1 MVAGNHLIQV
11 VWLPDSQRQ
20 EYLAELRERQAAEEI
35 VVEPAIVFEGNVPA
49 NPLQNEALVAL
60 VAYGVGEPVSEPR
73 IWLGSAVRIEPPT
86 QMTFRRQG
94 GNNLLIVGQDE
105 PLALGVLTTAVA
117 ALTTQVPS
125 ESPRITVL
133 DGTRA
138 ESADRGA
145 WQKLTASLPTNV
157 DLLLPRDTARVINS
171 IADEVARRNG
181 QAESEHAPLFL
192 VVYDLA
198 QVRDLRLTEEEFS
211 FSSLSSNG
219 KPPSVDKRFREIL
232 REGPAVGVH
241 TLIWCD
247 SHNSLSRVIDR
258 ATMRE
263 IDYRIALQMSPVD
276 STSFIDSPAAGRLG
290 EHRALFYRDDTGT
303 LTKFRPY
310 GRPSAE
316 WLGFL
321 AENSSNKL
329 SQKQSPGMAYPGSA

>member
-1 MVAGNHLIQV
+1 
-11 VWLPDSQRQ
+11 
-20 EYLAELRERQAAEEI
+20 
-35 VVEPAIVFEGNVPA
+35 
-49 NPLQNEALVAL
+49 
-60 VAYGVGEPVSEPR
+60 
-73 IWLGSAVRIEPPT
+73 VRIEPPT

-117 ALTTQVPS
+117 ALAAQLPG

-138 ESADRGA
+138 ESPDRGA
-145 WQKLTASLPTNV
+145 WQKLAEGLQANV
-157 DLLLPRDTARVINS
+157 DLLSPRDTVRVINN
-171 IADEVARRNG
+171 IADEVARRNS
-181 QAESEHAPLFL
+181 QPESEHSPLFL
-192 VVYDLA
+192 VIYDLA

-211 FSSLSSNG
+211 FSSMSANG

-247 SHNSLSRVIDR
+247 SHNSLNRVIDR
-258 ATMRE
+258 VTMRE

-276 STSFIDSPAAGRLG
+276 STSFIDSPAAGKLG

-321 AENSSNKL
+321 AENSGTRL
-329 SQKQSPGMAYPGSA
+329 RTE